1 MHPPL
6 ARGRAVLNSGVQAR
20 SAVETTRAPAGGAK
34 AAPRHGS
41 LTETMRLIRSD
52 IAFRCTYEHKPMRRT
67 TALRML
73 RHPGVACVVRY
84 RLQCFCFANGLAPL
98 GRFLKF
104 LNLILYGVEIDQ
116 RARIGGGFLLG
127 HAVTILITADVTIGE
142 RCVLFHQ
149 NAIGLSPFHEP
160 GRACGPVVIGD
171 DVTFGGGACAYG
183 NIVIGDR
190 CRIGVNSVVDRSF
203 PADSSLFGVPA
214 RQIGRRGGE

>member
-1 MHPPL
+1 MM
-6 ARGRAVLNSGVQAR
+6 N
-20 SAVETTRAPAGGAK
+20 SAVQDAATAAGDPSPAPARA
-34 AAPRHGS
+34 GS
-41 LTETMRLIRSD
+41 NPQPCRTSFAETIRLIRSD
-52 IAFRCTYEHKPMRRT
+52 IGFRCTYEHKPKSWK

-84 RLQCFCFANGLAPL
+84 RLQCFFCSNGLAPI
-98 GRFLKF
+98 GKFLKF
-104 LNLILYGVEIDQ
+104 LNLILYGVEIDE
-116 RARIGGGFLLG
+116 RARIGGGLLIG

-149 NAIGLSPFHEP
+149 NAIGQSPFHEP
-160 GRACGPVVIGD
+160 GRDCGPVVIGD
-171 DVTFGGGACAYG
+171 EVAFGGGACAYG

-214 RQIGRRGGE
+214 RRIGRRPDE